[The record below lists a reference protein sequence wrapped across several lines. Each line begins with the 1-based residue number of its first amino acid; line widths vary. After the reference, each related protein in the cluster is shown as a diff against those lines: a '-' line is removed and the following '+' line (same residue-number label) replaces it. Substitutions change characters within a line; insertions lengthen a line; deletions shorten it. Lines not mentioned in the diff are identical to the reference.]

1 MVLSTVVFIK
11 AKKILF
17 NCLIT
22 EFAKGARDRIIKI
35 FYIVIFLIITL
46 NEMFKLIVLADLNA
60 MFISYIEI
68 IVDMYVYVYENYVNE
83 SLMRQYA

>member
-1 MVLSTVVFIK
+1 
-11 AKKILF
+11 
-17 NCLIT
+17 
-22 EFAKGARDRIIKI
+22 
-35 FYIVIFLIITL
+35 
-46 NEMFKLIVLADLNA
+46 MFKLIVLADLNA